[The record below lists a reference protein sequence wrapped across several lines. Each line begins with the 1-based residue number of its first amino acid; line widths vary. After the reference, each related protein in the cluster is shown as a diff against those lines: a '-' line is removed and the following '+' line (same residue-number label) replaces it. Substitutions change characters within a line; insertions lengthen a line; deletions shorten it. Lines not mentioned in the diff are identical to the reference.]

1 MESKINILHLEDNIY
16 DAELIEHILTANN
29 LETKIKRVDNKD
41 DFTNSLDLNKYDI
54 IISDNTLHNFS
65 GMEALELVKEKHIDT
80 PFIFVSGTIGEETAI
95 ESLKLGATDY
105 VLKHRIERLIPAVN
119 RALNEFEDKQRLKW
133 TESELRKNEQLYRL
147 LTENSN
153 DLICKLSL
161 DGIFL
166 FASRASKNLLGFENI
181 IGKSIFSFTHPDEFH
196 LVRSSLL
203 DIPISKTK
211 TLECRIKNLE
221 GYYFWCE
228 TSFKYLESSENNNM
242 QEMTAVIRDISER
255 KNHES
260 ELLKAMAKAEEMN
273 VMKTNLLANMSHEF
287 RTPLNG
293 IIGFAEILKSE
304 IKNNEHS
311 DYVSRILTSGK
322 RLLTTLSSIL
332 NLSAFESQ
340 SSKINP
346 VDVNLAQS
354 VEKVVESLKDYA
366 QNKNLIFEYFPPNEI
381 IDVKID
387 SMFFEQALTNIIDN
401 AIKFT
406 HNGKVT
412 VSIKL
417 EKKDNKQ
424 SAIISIS
431 DTGIGISEKHYDHI
445 FNDFMQVSEG
455 YSRKYEGLGL
465 GLPVAKRMIE
475 LINGKIIF
483 ESKPDV
489 GTTFKI
495 YLPISNLKSP
505 VNNNNNNKGNS
516 VSAKQKLSEILYV
529 EDNEMNYILMKRFL
543 KDYFIVEN
551 ASTGEN
557 ALELIAKKV
566 YPVILLD
573 INLGSGI
580 NGVDTLAIIK
590 KDKRYSKI
598 PFLAVTGYALP
609 TDRDRLLAGGFN
621 DIITKPFT
629 KEDILKRMSHI
640 LKS

>member
-16 DAELIEHILTANN
+16 DAELIEHILTSNN
-29 LETKIKRVDNKD
+29 LDTLIKRVDNKD
-41 DFTNSLDLNKYDI
+41 DFTNSLELNKYDI

-95 ESLKLGATDY
+95 ESLKHGATDY

-119 RALNEFEDKQRLKW
+119 RALKEFGDKQKLKW
-133 TESELRKNEQLYRL
+133 TESELHKNEQLYRL

-166 FASRASKNLLGFENI
+166 FASRASKNLIGFENI
-181 IGKSIFSFTHPDEFH
+181 LGKSIFSFIHPDEFD
-196 LVRSSLL
+196 LVKSSLL

-211 TLECRIKNLE
+211 TLECRIKNSA
-221 GYYFWCE
+221 GSYFWCE
-228 TSFKYLESSENNNM
+228 ASFKYLESSENNDR

-273 VMKTNLLANMSHEF
+273 ALKTNLLANMSHEF

-311 DYVSRILTSGK
+311 DYASRILTSGK

-346 VDVNLAQS
+346 VDVNLVQS
-354 VEKVVESLKDYA
+354 VGKVVESLKDYA

-381 IDVKID
+381 IGVKID

-406 HNGKVT
+406 LNGKVT
-412 VSIKL
+412 VSIDL
-417 EKKDNKQ
+417 GNKDNKNY
-424 SAIISIS
+424 AVISIA
-431 DTGIGISEKHYDHI
+431 DTGIGIPEKHYDHI

-475 LINGKIIF
+475 LIKGTITF
-483 ESKPDV
+483 ESKPDI

-495 YLPISNLKSP
+495 YLPTSNNNSP
-505 VNNNNNNKGNS
+505 VNNHNKGNS
-516 VSAKQKLSEILYV
+516 ALAKHKLSEILYV

-543 KDYFIVEN
+543 KGHLIVEN

-566 YPVILLD
+566 YPVILMD

-580 NGVDTLAIIK
+580 NGIETLEIIK
-590 KDKRYSKI
+590 KDKRYDKI

-629 KEDILKRMSHI
+629 KEDILKRVSFI